1 MLEISFFPTSARAS
15 SAASPEGP
23 AFSDVFSLATLCSG
37 EAPLVTSCS
46 WVFEVSRVSDAC
58 PPHAAARSKMMPSRI
73 TTAGFFL
80 MKLCSNSLLGLSAL
94 KGAAFLCSQAK
105 VSTKL
110 KILRIRRG
118 CVRTPGPGA
127 TARGANLQ
135 GGTFG
140 LILPIAAEIVVSVDR
155 RHSH

>member
-1 MLEISFFPTSARAS
+1 LE
-15 SAASPEGP
+15 
-23 AFSDVFSLATLCSG
+23 
-37 EAPLVTSCS
+37 
-46 WVFEVSRVSDAC
+46 EVSDPC

-80 MKLCSNSLLGLSAL
+80 MRLWPNSLLGLSAL
-94 KGAAFLCSQAK
+94 KGEAFLCSQAK

-110 KILRIRRG
+110 KILRIRRRG

-127 TARGANLQ
+127 TARGADLQ
-135 GGTFG
+135 GGTFR